1 MCPIF
6 VLLLVHIFFPYLSFI
21 EGTHVSLTHPD
32 SYGSYSKFELVYRG
46 VDRATSRYEAI
57 RAALENSST
66 LNGQSK
72 LQSASSSYLME
83 LSIGTP
89 PVKLLSI
96 MDTGS
101 NLIWTQCEPCVHC
114 FEQTTPIFNPDKS
127 TSFSSLSCNSP
138 ECKKLQF
145 YSSTTCASA
154 ACQYTYRYADQ
165 SSTTGSLSK
174 ETFTFASRNGSVS
187 VPNVVFGCSS
197 DSTTSF
203 EHTSGIV
210 GLSMGD
216 FSLVDYLDSPSFSYC
231 LTPFFDLST
240 STLFLGSGA
249 CLNMKNALSTPILI
263 NPAIPSF
270 YYINLKGISIGG
282 DILQIPTDAFEI
294 ASDGSGG
301 MIIDSGSTFT
311 GLISSAYVV
320 VREKVRSIV
329 NLPVSLYTI
338 DPAIDLCFVSQ
349 SKSIPKL
356 PDMIFHFDTGD
367 LILSK
372 ENYMMIEPGSG
383 LLCLAIIEFQSVSIF
398 GAYQQQNMHV
408 LYDVGNKMLSF
419 EPAQC
424 DK

>member
-1 MCPIF
+1 
-6 VLLLVHIFFPYLSFI
+6 
-21 EGTHVSLTHPD
+21 
-32 SYGSYSKFELVYRG
+32 
-46 VDRATSRYEAI
+46 
-57 RAALENSST
+57 
-66 LNGQSK
+66 
-72 LQSASSSYLME
+72 ME

-101 NLIWTQCEPCVHC
+101 NLIWTQCEPCIHC
-114 FEQTTPIFNPDKS
+114 IDQTTPIFNPAQS
-127 TSFSSLSCNSP
+127 TSFSSLSCNGP
-138 ECKKLQF
+138 ECRKLQF
-145 YSSTTCASA
+145 YSSTTCAFA
-154 ACQYTYRYADQ
+154 KCQYTYRYADQ
-165 SSTTGSLSK
+165 SSTTGSLST

-203 EHTSGIV
+203 ENTSGIV

-216 FSLVDYLDSPSFSYC
+216 FSPVDYLDSPKFSYC

-240 STLFLGSGA
+240 STLLLGSGV
-249 CLNMKNALSTPILI
+249 CLNSTKALLTPIVI
-263 NPAIPSF
+263 NPAITSF
-270 YYINLKGISIGG
+270 YYINMKGISIGG
-282 DILQIPTDAFEI
+282 DILQIPADAFEI
-294 ASDGSGG
+294 TSDGSGPSGG

-320 VREKVRSIV
+320 VPEKVRSIV
-329 NLPVSLYTI
+329 NLSVPLYTI

-349 SKSIPKL
+349 SNSIPKM
-356 PDMIFHFDTGD
+356 PDMILHFDTGD

-372 ENYMMIEPGSG
+372 DNYMLIEPGSG
-383 LLCLAIIEFQSVSIF
+383 LLCLAMIEFQSVSIF
-398 GAYQQQNMHV
+398 GAYQQQTMHV